1 MIVKKI
7 ISFLFIIPFFLF
19 IIPFFLI
26 YIGVIN
32 FDNSDVVID
41 SYIANISID
50 ESGDM
55 TVVEE
60 WNMNY
65 NEIMTVRFRD
75 IVLNK
80 YAKDYPLYMDVNNKA
95 FLDTTNVS
103 VKYYKNGFDRSENIR
118 VGYSWE
124 GDLDE
129 LGYPVVCEPNIP
141 TCESI
146 FVNTILAGRMSGDV
160 TFIYEYTINGAVTK
174 YSDISELNWRMFTYA
189 EGTVEHAE
197 ISIVLPENDYDLS
210 NLYAWGH
217 GLTDGTISIISN
229 NRIEMEMSN
238 IKDGEFP
245 EFRILMENDL
255 FPNIRESNI
264 VINEAINKS
273 VILDYESDL
282 ANYYNF
288 QVSLANIMLYSSFG
302 LVVLMMVIGIVIYF
316 KYDKEYTASFD
327 NDYFRE
333 LPSDDTP
340 ATLSYLYYMEKI
352 VDETITATLLD
363 LIRRKYI
370 DLQNAESNMS
380 SSSSNFNLV
389 YNKEKSHDELKEY
402 ESDFLNYIFNTI
414 GNGDFVTTK
423 QIENYGSVSESK
435 AISYQNFLKRFIR
448 LAKHDGKSRR
458 YFEVG
463 ISNKKRIMFFTNS
476 IPLLFILTN
485 IILCAY
491 YSINVFI
498 PVLISIAVMI
508 ALSTYVYGIK
518 KRSINGNEMFAKWKA
533 FRNFLLSFGNLED
546 YPIPGIIV
554 WEHYLV
560 YATVLGVADQVVSQL
575 SVKLPESDID
585 ESESTYLFKN
595 HRTGRIAYWGYH
607 HRFNQAFSLAK
618 MNAKSTIIEARNAR
632 ASSRGSGG
640 GFSGGSSFG
649 GGGGGG
655 RSR

>member
-7 ISFLFIIPFFLF
+7 ISFLF

-80 YAKDYPLYMDVNNKA
+80 YAKDYPLYMDVNNNA

-103 VKYYKNGFDRSENIR
+103 AKYYKNGFDRSDNIR
-118 VGYSWE
+118 VGFSWE

-146 FVNTILAGRMSGDV
+146 FVNTIFAGRMSGDV

-217 GLTDGTISIISN
+217 GLTYGTISIISN

-238 IKDGEFP
+238 IRDGEFP

-255 FPNIRESNI
+255 FPNIRENNI
-264 VINEAINKS
+264 VMNEAINKS
-273 VILDYESDL
+273 VILDYETEL

-302 LVVLMMVIGIVIYF
+302 LVILMIGIGVLIYF

-340 ATLSYLYYMEKI
+340 ASLSYLYYMERI
-352 VDETITATLLD
+352 VDDTITATLLD

-370 DLQNAESNMS
+370 DLQNVESNMS
-380 SSSSNFNLV
+380 SSSSNFNLI
-389 YNKEKSHDELKEY
+389 YNKEKSQEDLKEY
-402 ESDFLNYIFNTI
+402 ESDFLSYIFNTI
-414 GNGDFVTTK
+414 GNGDLVTTK

-448 LAKHDGKSRR
+448 LAKRDGKSKK

-463 ISNKKRIMFFTNS
+463 ISNKKRIMLFSNS
-476 IPLLFILTN
+476 IPLLFILIN
-485 IILCAY
+485 IIAFSLFN
-491 YSINVFI
+491 INIFI
-498 PVLISIAVMI
+498 PILISV
-508 ALSTYVYGIK
+508 ALMVFLSAYVYGIK

-585 ESESTYLFKN
+585 KSESTYLFKDY
-595 HRTGRIAYWGYH
+595 RRGRMSYWGYH
-607 HRFNQAFSLAK
+607 HRFNQSFSLAK

>member
-7 ISFLFIIPFFLF
+7 IGFLFV
-19 IIPFFLI
+19 IPFFLI

-32 FDNSDVVID
+32 FDNSDVSID
-41 SYIANISID
+41 SYIANITID
-50 ESGDM
+50 EFGDM

-65 NEIMTVRFRD
+65 QEIMTVRFRD

-80 YAKDYPLYMDVNNKA
+80 YAKDYPLYIDNNNEA
-95 FLDTTNVS
+95 FLDTTNVT
-103 VKYYKNGFDRSENIR
+103 VKYYKNNIDRSENIR

-129 LGYPVVCEPNIP
+129 LGKPVVCEPNIP
-141 TCESI
+141 SCESI
-146 FVNTILAGRMSGDV
+146 FVNTLLAGRMSGDV

-174 YSDISELNWRMFTYA
+174 YNDISELNWRMFTYA
-189 EGTVEHAE
+189 EGTVKHAE
-197 ISIVLPENDYDLS
+197 INVVLPENTYDLTR
-210 NLYAWGH
+210 LYAWGH
-217 GLTDGTISIISN
+217 GLTDGTISIVSN
-229 NRIEMEMSN
+229 NRIEMEMSD

-255 FPNIRESNI
+255 FPNIRQNNI
-264 VINEAINKS
+264 VINEVINKS

-282 ANYYNF
+282 ANFYNF
-288 QVSLANIMLYSSFG
+288 QFKLANIMLYSSFG
-302 LVVLMMVIGIVIYF
+302 LVVLMIGIGMIIYF
-316 KYDKEYTASFD
+316 KYDKEYTPSFD
-327 NDYFRE
+327 NDFLRE
-333 LPSDDTP
+333 LPNDDTP
-340 ATLSYLYYMEKI
+340 ATLSYLYYTEKI

-370 DLQNAESNMS
+370 FLENLESNMS
-380 SSSSNFNLV
+380 SGSADFNLV
-389 YNKEKSHDELKEY
+389 YNKEKVHEDLKDY
-402 ESDFLNYIFNTI
+402 EIHFLSYIFNTI

-435 AISYQNFLKRFIR
+435 AISYQNFLKRFVR
-448 LAKHDGKSRR
+448 LAKLDGKSKK

-463 ISNKKRIMFFTNS
+463 LSNKKRITFFANS
-476 IPLLFILTN
+476 IPFLFILVN
-485 IILCAY
+485 ILL
-491 YSINVFI
+491 YSLYNISIFI
-498 PVLISIAVMI
+498 PLLISIAVMTLI
-508 ALSTYVYGIK
+508 SVYVYGIK
-518 KRSINGNEMFAKWKA
+518 KRSVNGNEMFAKWKA
-533 FRNFLLSFGNLED
+533 FKNFLISFGNLED
-546 YPIPGIIV
+546 YPIPGIVV

-560 YATVLGVADQVVSQL
+560 YATVLGIADQVMSQL
-575 SVKLPESDID
+575 SVKLPEVDVD
-585 ESESTYLFKN
+585 EGESTFLVKN
-595 HRTGRIAYWGYH
+595 YHRGSRPYWGYH
-607 HRFNQAFSLAK
+607 YRFNQAFSVAK
-618 MNAKSTIIEARNAR
+618 MNARSTIIEARNAR

>member
-7 ISFLFIIPFFLF
+7 ISFLF

-255 FPNIRESNI
+255 FPNIRENNI
-264 VINEAINKS
+264 VMNDAINKS
-273 VILDYESDL
+273 VILDYETEL

-302 LVVLMMVIGIVIYF
+302 LVILMIGIGVLIYF

-340 ATLSYLYYMEKI
+340 ASLSYLYYMEGI
-352 VDETITATLLD
+352 VDDTITATLLD

-370 DLQNAESNMS
+370 DLQNVESNMS
-380 SSSSNFNLV
+380 SSSSNFNLI
-389 YNKEKSHDELKEY
+389 YNKEKSQEDLKEY
-402 ESDFLNYIFNTI
+402 ESDFLSYIFNTI
-414 GNGDFVTTK
+414 GNGDLVSTK

-448 LAKHDGKSRR
+448 LAKRDGKSKK

-463 ISNKKRIMFFTNS
+463 ISNKKRIMLFSNS
-476 IPLLFILTN
+476 IPLLFILIN
-485 IILCAY
+485 IIAFSLFN
-491 YSINVFI
+491 INIFI
-498 PVLISIAVMI
+498 PILISV
-508 ALSTYVYGIK
+508 ALMVFLSAYVYGIK

-585 ESESTYLFKN
+585 ESESTYLYKDY
-595 HRTGRIAYWGYH
+595 RRGRIPYWGYH

>member
-448 LAKHDGKSRR
+448 LAKRDGKSKK

-463 ISNKKRIMFFTNS
+463 ISNKKRIMLFSNS
-476 IPLLFILTN
+476 IPLLFILIN
-485 IILCAY
+485 IIAFSLFN
-491 YSINVFI
+491 INIFI
-498 PVLISIAVMI
+498 PILISV
-508 ALSTYVYGIK
+508 ALMVFLSAYVYGID

-585 ESESTYLFKN
+585 ESESTYLYKDY
-595 HRTGRIAYWGYH
+595 RRGRIPYWGYH

>member
-7 ISFLFIIPFFLF
+7 ISFLF

-255 FPNIRESNI
+255 FPNIRENNI
-264 VINEAINKS
+264 VMNDAINKS
-273 VILDYESDL
+273 VILDYETEL

-302 LVVLMMVIGIVIYF
+302 LVILMIGIGVLIYF

-340 ATLSYLYYMEKI
+340 ASLSYLYYMERI
-352 VDETITATLLD
+352 VDDTITATLLD

-370 DLQNAESNMS
+370 DLQNVESNMS
-380 SSSSNFNLV
+380 SSSSNFNLI
-389 YNKEKSHDELKEY
+389 YNKEKSQEDLKEY
-402 ESDFLNYIFNTI
+402 ESDFLSYIFNTI
-414 GNGDFVTTK
+414 GNGDLVSTK

-448 LAKHDGKSRR
+448 LAKRDGKSKK

-463 ISNKKRIMFFTNS
+463 ISNKKRIMLFSNS
-476 IPLLFILTN
+476 IPLLFILIN
-485 IILCAY
+485 IIAFSLFN
-491 YSINVFI
+491 INIFI
-498 PVLISIAVMI
+498 PILISV
-508 ALSTYVYGIK
+508 ALMVFLSAYVYGIK

-585 ESESTYLFKN
+585 ESESTYLYKDY
-595 HRTGRIAYWGYH
+595 RRGRIPYWGYH

>member
-7 ISFLFIIPFFLF
+7 ISFLFIIPFFLT
-19 IIPFFLI
+19 

-32 FDNSDVVID
+32 FDNSDITID
-41 SYIANISID
+41 SYIANITID
-50 ESGDM
+50 DSGDM

-448 LAKHDGKSRR
+448 LAKRDGKSKK

-463 ISNKKRIMFFTNS
+463 ISNKKRIMLFSNS
-476 IPLLFILTN
+476 IPLLFILIN
-485 IILCAY
+485 IIAFSLFN
-491 YSINVFI
+491 INIFI
-498 PVLISIAVMI
+498 PILISV
-508 ALSTYVYGIK
+508 ALMVFLSAYVYGIE

-560 YATVLGVADQVVSQL
+560 YATVLGVADQVVNQL

-585 ESESTYLFKN
+585 ESESTYLYKDY
-595 HRTGRIAYWGYH
+595 RRGRIPYWGYH

>member
-7 ISFLFIIPFFLF
+7 ISFLF

-32 FDNSDVVID
+32 FDNSDVTID
-41 SYIANISID
+41 SYIANITID
-50 ESGDM
+50 DSGDM

-189 EGTVEHAE
+189 EGIVEHAE

-217 GLTDGTISIISN
+217 GLTDGTISVVSN
-229 NRIEMEMSN
+229 NRIEMEISD

-255 FPNIRESNI
+255 FPNIRENNI
-264 VINEAINKS
+264 VMNEAINKS

-302 LVVLMMVIGIVIYF
+302 LVILMMGIGIVIYF

-370 DLQNAESNMS
+370 DLQNAGSNMS
-380 SSSSNFNLV
+380 SSSSDFNLV
-389 YNKEKSHDELKEY
+389 YNKEKSRDELKEY

-448 LAKHDGKSRR
+448 LAKRDGKSKK

-463 ISNKKRIMFFTNS
+463 ISNKKRIMLFSNS
-476 IPLLFILTN
+476 IPLLFILVN
-485 IILCAY
+485 IIAFSLFN
-491 YSINVFI
+491 INIFI
-498 PVLISIAVMI
+498 PILISV
-508 ALSTYVYGIK
+508 ALMVFLSAYVYGIK